1 MTFIIFIGP
10 GLNSN
15 WEISGH
21 EITEDNLNTFFPAL
35 ITPDLTAICVA
46 VYNPNLVNKLLDQV
60 QFLSLCWKIFGLPS

>member
-46 VYNPNLVNKLLDQV
+46 VYNPNFVNKLLDQV
-60 QFLSLCWKIFGLPS
+60 QFLSLCWKIFGLLS